1 MVDHF
6 LSLILDTQNLWQMG
20 IRSSLSQWGLG
31 GWLVGA
37 AALPGPIESG
47 TSSLWMD
54 LFSLD
59 SVSLIIVTCNIIV
72 CHFHIRGQYFRDI
85 SHKKCQKSISE
96 PQNFKAFLGRIPPD
110 PPPPRRLVPLA
121 LMTMSPPPP
130 VTKNL
135 ATAVGMSKR
144 KKKLI
149 CKLRTSE
156 VQQSSS

>member
-1 MVDHF
+1 MNDLLTQYFVCSTVIYIVPQVVLHVMVDHF

-31 GWLVGA
+31 GWLRGP

-54 LFSLD
+54 LYSLD
-59 SVSLIIVTCNIIV
+59 SVSLIIVTCNV
-72 CHFHIRGQYFRDI
+72 CHFHMQAQYFRDI

-96 PQNFKAFLGRIPPD
+96 PQNFKAFLGRIPKKG
-110 PPPPRRLVPLA
+110 R
-121 LMTMSPPPP
+121 
-130 VTKNL
+130 K
-135 ATAVGMSKR
+135 KR

-149 CKLRTSE
+149 WKLIA
-156 VQQSSS
+156 